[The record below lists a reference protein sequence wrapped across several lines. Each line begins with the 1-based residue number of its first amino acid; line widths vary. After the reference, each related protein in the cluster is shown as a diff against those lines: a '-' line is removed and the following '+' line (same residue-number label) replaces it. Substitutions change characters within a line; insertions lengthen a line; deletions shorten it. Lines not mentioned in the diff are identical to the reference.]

1 MGGTY
6 MEGLIHI
13 YTGTGKGKTTA
24 AVGLAVRFAGSG
36 GKVLFAQFLKNDKS
50 SELYALR
57 QITNIEFLPS
67 FNYFGFT
74 HSMTPLIKEK
84 AQKHYTDYFGKII
97 NKTLSSNYGLLIL
110 DEIIAA
116 DNNGLVPHGKLTDFL
131 KNKPAYLEIVLT
143 GRSPSQDLLDTADY
157 ISDIHKVKHPF
168 DKNIPARMGI
178 EK

>member
-1 MGGTY
+1 MK
-6 MEGLIHI
+6 GLIHI

-24 AVGLAVRFAGSG
+24 AIGLSIRYAGSG
-36 GKVLFAQFLKNDKS
+36 GKVLFTQFLKNDDS
-50 SELYALR
+50 SEINILK
-57 QITNIEFLPS
+57 QIENITFLPS
-67 FNYFGFT
+67 GSYFGFT
-74 HSMTPLIKEK
+74 SSMTPEIKEK
-84 AQKHYTDYFGKII
+84 ARIHYSNLFEKSV
-97 NKTLSSNYGLLIL
+97 NMLVNNNYGMIIL

-131 KNKPAYLEIVLT
+131 KNKPDYLEIVLT